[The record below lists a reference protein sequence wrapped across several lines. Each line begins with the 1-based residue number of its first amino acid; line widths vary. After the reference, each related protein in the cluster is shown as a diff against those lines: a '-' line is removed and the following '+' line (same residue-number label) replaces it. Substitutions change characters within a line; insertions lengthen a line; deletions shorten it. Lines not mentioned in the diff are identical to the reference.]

1 MADASPPL
9 TPLDDRRC
17 LGRTAWY
24 LGASLLLLLAAF
36 FRLWML
42 GSAPPGMHAEE
53 LVNAQISERL
63 REGDVSVIYDEV
75 EPAREGLYYALL
87 AGATTIIGRGLILWR
102 LPSVWLSM
110 LALALTARLMRHLF
124 CGRVSLLAL
133 GLLAVGFWP
142 VWMARSVQHVAL
154 MPLATT
160 AVIYALVRAFSAREE
175 TEASLWFTAGGVALG
190 LAQYVHVTAWT
201 LFLLTGLFI
210 LYRALVN
217 RAEIRHH
224 RGNVIY
230 ALLLAA
236 VICLPLA
243 AFLVRHPGVREPV
256 PLAEQPGLI
265 AQAPERLAVSLAG
278 LVLRGDM
285 LPTHNLPGRPVLDPL
300 LGALMVVGIGVA
312 LARWRQPRYGLVVLW
327 LAVGMLPAAFL
338 PHRPDFEY
346 MAVIL
351 PVVFVFPA
359 IGLRAIFQ
367 FARER
372 LSGRSLRVILTGI
385 GGLVAALIAFNAG
398 WTYRDYFLL
407 WPTLGDVRLNYQ
419 ADLGVLAHY
428 LDTSPDPTPVSICST
443 PVDRGAEPFGL
454 SNAELLSYLM
464 HRDDLPIR
472 YFDCTQSL
480 VIANGGESQRLIF
493 PRGHYYDHLPGPL
506 LKWMRFAH
514 DETVPG
520 IRPDVIMRFE
530 AGDEVAD
537 AMGSFV
543 TTAPTAWPP
552 ETGVRRLAELPLS
565 FGYNV
570 TFLGYEL
577 RDDTI
582 RPGDWV
588 ELTAYWRL
596 DGPPPPDLTMFA
608 HMLGNPVVIVAQ
620 DDGLGVQIDTLH
632 VRDIFIQHNLI
643 QSPGGLAAGDYP
655 LSIGLYFPPDPSNRL
670 PAFENGSAIA
680 DRVFLRSVTVER

>member
-1 MADASPPL
+1 MAHDADPA
-9 TPLDDRRC
+9 TDLDARRC
-17 LGRTAWY
+17 LGRTTWY
-24 LGASLLLLLAAF
+24 LTATFLLLVAAF
-36 FRLWML
+36 FRLWQL
-42 GSAPPGMHAEE
+42 GSVPPGMHAEE

-63 REGDVSVIYDEV
+63 REGEVAVIYDAA

-87 AGATTIIGRGLILWR
+87 AGATTLTGRGLILWR

-124 CGRVSLLAL
+124 SGRVSLLTL

-142 VWMARSVQHVAL
+142 VWMARSVQHVTL
-154 MPLATT
+154 MPLATS
-160 AVIYALVRAFSAREE
+160 AVIYALVRAFSAREQ

-201 LFLLTGLFI
+201 LFLLSALFI

-217 RAEIRHH
+217 QAEIRRH
-224 RGNVIY
+224 RTNVIY
-230 ALLLAA
+230 ALILSL
-236 VICLPLA
+236 VICLPLII
-243 AFLVRHPGVREPV
+243 FLLRHPGVREPV

-265 AQAPERLAVSLAG
+265 AQVPGRLAASLAG

-300 LGALMVVGIGVA
+300 LGALMIVGIGVA
-312 LARWRQPRYGLVVLW
+312 LARWRRARYGLVLLW
-327 LAVGMLPAAFL
+327 LAVGLLPTVFL
-338 PHRPDFEY
+338 PHKPDFEH
-346 MAVIL
+346 MAVLL
-351 PVVFVFPA
+351 PVVFVLPA

-367 FARER
+367 MAREG
-372 LSGRSLRVILTGI
+372 LSGRSLRIALAGI
-385 GGLVAALIAFNAG
+385 SGLVAVLIAGNAA
-398 WTYRDYFLL
+398 WSYRDYFLV

-443 PVDRGAEPFGL
+443 PVDRDAEPFGL
-454 SNAELLSYLM
+454 SNAELLSTLM

-472 YFDCTQSL
+472 YFDCTESL

-493 PRGHYYDHLPGPL
+493 PRGHYYDNLPGPL

-514 DETVPG
+514 DESVPG

-530 AGDEVAD
+530 ASDEVAD

-543 TTAPTAWPP
+543 TTATTAWPP
-552 ETGVRRLAELPLS
+552 EANARRLAELPLS

-570 TFLGYEL
+570 AFLGYEL

-582 RPGDWV
+582 HPGDWV

-596 DGPPPPDLTMFA
+596 DGPPPPSLTMFA

-643 QSPGGLAAGDYP
+643 QSPGGLAAGSYP
-655 LSIGLYFPPDPSNRL
+655 LSVGLYFPPDPLNRL
-670 PAFENGSAIA
+670 PAFENGDAMA
-680 DRVFLRSVTVER
+680 DRVFLRNVTVER